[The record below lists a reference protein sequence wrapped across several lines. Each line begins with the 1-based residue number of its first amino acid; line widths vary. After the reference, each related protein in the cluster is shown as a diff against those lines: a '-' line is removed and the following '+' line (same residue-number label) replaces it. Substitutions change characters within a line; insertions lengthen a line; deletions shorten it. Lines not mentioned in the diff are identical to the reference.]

1 MPAWD
6 ALVLQLAERGKV
18 TYPEET
24 GKVGPV
30 PGAGVEHVG
39 CEDGSDDADNNA
51 VYCKYLCMI
60 SEGLLGLRNLL
71 KHTTKSNGLDL
82 QSSRRNF
89 TDK

>member
-51 VYCKYLCMI
+51 VHC
-60 SEGLLGLRNLL
+60 
-71 KHTTKSNGLDL
+71 
-82 QSSRRNF
+82 
-89 TDK
+89 